1 MAAEWPASVTTTGR
15 EFSVGDRVRV
25 VSPAARGWPAAA
37 VTAGFSVW
45 VRLLASGASGGLY
58 EWLPSAATLVGREGV
73 VQLARLV
80 VVDRDHETAT
90 ALERNA
96 HDDEAPLLDGLHRSV
111 TRSGLHGSHA
121 ASPFAEIL
129 LPLSL
134 TGAQRL
140 NRREALR

>member
-73 VQLARLV
+73 VQPGDARAGV
-80 VVDRDHETAT
+80 FEVA
-90 ALERNA
+90 
-96 HDDEAPLLDGLHRSV
+96 LDGGGPAAWLLAAFLEPTPGPCSCP
-111 TRSGLHGSHA
+111 TRDLMARGCTCGA
-121 ASPFAEIL
+121 FA
-129 LPLSL
+129 
-134 TGAQRL
+134 
-140 NRREALR
+140 RERAGGRP